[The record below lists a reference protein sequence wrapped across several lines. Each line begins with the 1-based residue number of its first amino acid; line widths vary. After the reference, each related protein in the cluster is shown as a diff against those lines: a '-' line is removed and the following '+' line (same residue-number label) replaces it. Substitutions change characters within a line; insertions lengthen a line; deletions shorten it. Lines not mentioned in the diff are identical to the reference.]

1 VAGRLA
7 GQPLAVLRDWLAQR
21 PAPIVAGAPS
31 FYGGVVGYLAYD
43 AGETL
48 EKLQLPDR
56 PELD

>member
-1 VAGRLA
+1 
-7 GQPLAVLRDWLAQR
+7 VLRDWLAQR

-31 FYGGVVGYLAYD
+31 FYGGLVGYLAYD